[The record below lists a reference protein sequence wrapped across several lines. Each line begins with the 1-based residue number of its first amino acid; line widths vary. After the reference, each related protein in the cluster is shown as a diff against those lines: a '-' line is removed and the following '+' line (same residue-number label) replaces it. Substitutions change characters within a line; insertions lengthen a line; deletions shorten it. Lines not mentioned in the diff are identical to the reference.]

1 MEELKNKHTLP
12 KCRDYLNNYLNDTLV
27 LSILATVAVAVPVA
41 AATTEFLEDGKL
53 VYIYDSGIQWNGKW
67 AKCTLQSDVFEKKAT
82 ACVGECSTSGW
93 VAKTTYTASVKDI
106 GGFTDTAYTRY
117 NYR

>member
-1 MEELKNKHTLP
+1 MKNAKI
-12 KCRDYLNNYLNDTLV
+12 LV

-67 AKCTLQSDVFEKKAT
+67 AKCTLQSDYFDKKAT

-93 VAKTTYTASVKDI
+93 VPKTTYTASVKDI
-106 GGFTDTAYTRY
+106 GGYTDTAYTRY
-117 NYR
+117 DYR